1 VKACQSESLQPA
13 RFHLITNKK
22 HHSTR
27 ISQNSSASLKF
38 VQRVIANAN
47 QVANES
53 DKKSVHGSLAVRAIA
68 SGRLPKR
75 NAFQGPALAKHSD
88 ANARQR
94 LLIAI
99 CSPFSDNLF

>member
-1 VKACQSESLQPA
+1 MQ
-13 RFHLITNKK
+13 I
-22 HHSTR
+22 
-27 ISQNSSASLKF
+27 KF
-38 VQRVIANAN
+38 RMSPTKNPYTVSGGA
-47 QVANES
+47 
-53 DKKSVHGSLAVRAIA
+53 AIA

-99 CSPFSDNLF
+99 CSPSSDNLFLESPSRRAGSNEQSKTGDDADTGRSVFRKDHAGSEDATALSG